1 MNEKEI
7 RYAILE
13 PFLKK
18 KKKLKEIEKE
28 SKISYATL
36 KRWVSNYKKNGKDGL
51 KNKEREDKNC
61 FKSVDLDAINFI
73 KKIYEKHHNLPV
85 TKIYDKAKLKLE
97 SKNGLISYPTF
108 FRIINNLDEN
118 IKKNAMKNIK
128 KEKIYEHG
136 IIVTEVYLPYFN
148 NKNEVY
154 YLTLY
159 YNKENFE
166 VINFIFE
173 KSKRDIKKLFSFFRK
188 SIIMCDETPKYISL
202 DLKISITKNLIRT
215 IFFQSGIDIIS
226 EEADSNMK
234 EDLKYL
240 NLDILKEFENKKP
253 ASDKE
258 IEEFLKKYF
267 FIKSDEILEKN
278 SNKYL
283 YFLEKYK
290 RKVHS
295 NMVRL
300 KNKNYK
306 LDTLKKYED
315 EIVDIYYDEFND
327 KIVEIYI
334 EEKYIGKGERV
345 DD

>member
-1 MNEKEI
+1 MNDKEI

-36 KRWVSNYKKNGKDGL
+36 KRWVSNYKKNGKEGL

-97 SKNGLISYPTF
+97 SKNRLISYPTF

-136 IIVTEVYLPYFN
+136 IIVTEIYLPYFN

-173 KSKRDIKKLFSFFRK
+173 KSKRDIKKLFGFFRK
-188 SIIMCDETPKYISL
+188 SIIMGGEIPKCISL
-202 DLKISITKNLIRT
+202 DFKISITKNLIRT
-215 IFFQSGIDIIS
+215 VFFQSGIDIIP
-226 EEADSNMK
+226 EEDIDMK

-240 NLDILKEFENKKP
+240 NLDILKEFEEKKP
-253 ASDKE
+253 SSDRE
-258 IEEFLKKYF
+258 VEEFLKKYF
-267 FIKSDEILEKN
+267 FIKSSKTEEENFD
-278 SNKYL
+278 KYL

-290 RKVHS
+290 RKVHGGI
-295 NMVRL
+295 VRL

-306 LDTLKKYED
+306 LDILKEYED
-315 EIVDIYYDEFND
+315 KIVDLYYDEFNN
-327 KIVEIYI
+327 KKVGIYM
-334 EEKYIGKGERV
+334 EEKYIGKGESI